1 MTTSKIN
8 DVYGQAIKDHYTGK
22 DTRLLTFSSIA
33 GEDELPVAHLFRS
46 FEEMPE
52 LERLALSLSSG
63 HVLDLGCG
71 AGSHSLYL
79 EQNDYRVTALDISQG
94 AIEVCQLRGLKR
106 AICQDLWK
114 LKNERYD
121 TILALMNGAGICGT
135 LSKLPDFLSHLKSLL
150 QPKGQVLMDSSDLIY
165 MFEDETGEADVP
177 FVDHYYGEIEFD
189 LEYQGKRSG
198 RFPWLYIDFYNLQ
211 QHALEAGFM
220 CELIKK
226 GSHYDYLARLTP
238 VS

>member
-1 MTTSKIN
+1 MRN
-8 DVYGQAIKDHYTGK
+8 
-22 DTRLLTFSSIA
+22 RLVLLIPFLLVGALCATA
-33 GEDELPVAHLFRS
+33 QDKYDALELYRN
-46 FEEMPE
+46 
-52 LERLALSLSSG
+52 G
-63 HVLDLGCG
+63 
-71 AGSHSLYL
+71 
-79 EQNDYRVTALDISQG
+79 DYQG

-106 AICQDLWK
+106 AVCQDLWN

-135 LSKLPDFLSHLKSLL
+135 LSKLTDFLGHLKSLL

-165 MFEDETGEADVP
+165 MFEDENGEADVP

-226 GSHYDYLARLTP
+226 GSHYDYLARLA
-238 VS
+238 